1 MFSSRQSDIVAENAA
16 SRISQQKTQNLKIL
30 LEHYIS
36 HLTLCRLSK
45 CLLLSLQ
52 PTTNVEEELE
62 EIKTE
67 EKTLLGHLS
76 EGQGEGV
83 RRRRRGREVENGGGG
98 GKTLAEVQHR
108 KAQLG
113 KTLVLILAY
122 NVGTHYLG

>member
-1 MFSSRQSDIVAENAA
+1 M
-16 SRISQQKTQNLKIL
+16 
-30 LEHYIS
+30 
-36 HLTLCRLSK
+36 
-45 CLLLSLQ
+45 
-52 PTTNVEEELE
+52 EEELE